1 MFRIAHFRVLHH
13 KALHDPCHS
22 VLCPKVSPIVM
33 FTIWPGTQA
42 FEAELSKSVN
52 LMTAPQGTVWKAMWR
67 KHGRVFLAA
76 GLLKLVH
83 DCVMFLGPF
92 VLQQLLI
99 FLEKGGT
106 ACKM

>member
-1 MFRIAHFRVLHH
+1 MLTTWAV
-13 KALHDPCHS
+13 
-22 VLCPKVSPIVM
+22 
-33 FTIWPGTQA
+33 TQA

-106 ACKM
+106 ACKMKFVHIRSTVMLLLC

>member
-1 MFRIAHFRVLHH
+1 
-13 KALHDPCHS
+13 
-22 VLCPKVSPIVM
+22 
-33 FTIWPGTQA
+33 
-42 FEAELSKSVN
+42 
-52 LMTAPQGTVWKAMWR
+52 MTAPQGTVWKAMWR
-67 KHGRVFLAA
+67 RHGRVFLAA

-106 ACKM
+106 PCKQPTPEHALSLYPRLVLVSLLC

>member
-1 MFRIAHFRVLHH
+1 M
-13 KALHDPCHS
+13 
-22 VLCPKVSPIVM
+22 
-33 FTIWPGTQA
+33 QA

-52 LMTAPQGTVWKAMWR
+52 LVTAPQGTVWKAMWR

-92 VLQQLLI
+92 VLQQLLV
-99 FLEKGGT
+99 FLEKGGS
-106 ACKM
+106 ACKKSSEICTPIATFLAAVDHGAL